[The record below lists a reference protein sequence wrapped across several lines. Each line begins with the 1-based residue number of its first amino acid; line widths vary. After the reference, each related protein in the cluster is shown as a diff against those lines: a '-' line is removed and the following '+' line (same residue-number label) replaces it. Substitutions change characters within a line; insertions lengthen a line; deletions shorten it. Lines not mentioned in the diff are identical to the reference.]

1 MAGAGGERS
10 VTVDNES
17 GVVVIGDGNQVVI
30 GDGNQVVIGDG
41 SRVVSGAGATVRSAY
56 REQVRRI
63 APPELVGREEELAE
77 LAAFCRTGDGYRWW
91 RADAWAGKTALMAWF
106 VLDPPTGVRIVPF
119 FVTARLG
126 SQNDVSAYVDVVLEQ
141 LAELAGEGLPTLL
154 TAATREAHL
163 LRLYTAAAAA
173 CAARGERLV
182 LLVDGLDED
191 RGVTTGPDAHS
202 IAALLP
208 YDLPVV
214 VAGRLN
220 PPVPADVPEDHPLRD
235 PAVVRLLAPS
245 PKARAIKREAER
257 ELKHLLAGGGLPY
270 ELLALLTAAGGG
282 LTADDLAELTDE
294 VPYRVRDVLRTG
306 PGRTFAVRGGAYL
319 LAHEELA
326 ESARDMLGRR
336 EQERWRAVLHAWA
349 EEWHALGW
357 PAGTP
362 GYLLHGYFPML
373 RTAGDLDRMLA
384 CALDVVR
391 HDRLQEETG
400 GVGEAL
406 AEVRATGEAVLE
418 RGDRAELVTTM
429 LLLAFRRDELT
440 RRAGDTPVELAAA
453 WAAAGRT
460 DRATA
465 LVRSE
470 GRLETVHGLCAVAHR
485 LLEVGDPSTAGE
497 LVTEAEELV
506 LAEGIRSERDVL
518 TEYLVPVLLAAG
530 EPDRAERC
538 VRGVESARV
547 RKRLLPPVLDALC
560 AAGHYERAAAL
571 AEDGNSL
578 LRVAALARVAAALA
592 GADHAAEAEHL
603 VRRAAARD
611 TSTAVELLLDGAR
624 ALRDGGHEER
634 ADGLRSEALAS
645 VRAEPRAHRMSGTA
659 RALAAAGEFDRLDR
673 WTRGLFDEPG
683 PGRWGDEFAEA
694 GLWERARKAAAEVP
708 GAVGDRILHRVAEG
722 LVAAGRLD
730 EAQAV
735 LEESAHG
742 APVRLWV
749 TLGKARLRA
758 GDLDGVGAVLDRL
771 AGEWHADLLAGYARE
786 LCRAG
791 MRDRARALVD
801 EPRKGAVVSV
811 GIADGLLDLG
821 NRAAARE
828 LLAAAER
835 TLRAPGP
842 ETIAE
847 TLFGVARALAG
858 ADLPAA
864 RALLT
869 GAAPHRADD
878 RAPRFAAA
886 LVAVGEVDRA
896 EELATGRD
904 GTIWTMWTG
913 ALIEARLAEGDHDAV
928 VRLVRS
934 GGLPSERTLD
944 LAVRGLAEAGDWDR
958 AALLLREGSSFD
970 RARMSVTLAVA
981 LARAGRKYE
990 AARRLAEAGGVGPGR
1005 FGDDLL
1011 PNRVRVLLALGRRE
1025 EAERLV
1031 GRARAEAAPPHPGNW
1046 ARHVAEALVLLG
1058 SYEEACRHAREA
1070 VPGHAE
1076 ELLLSVAGNLVREG
1090 VHAWADRL
1098 LGGLHSSGP
1107 RCAAVYAALARV
1119 HPDPVRA
1126 RECAALALH
1135 LGSWPDGL
1143 SAVLH
1148 HAPGAIPLVLAEA
1161 DRLRR
1166 ALEV

>member
-1 MAGAGGERS
+1 MAGAGGERP

-17 GVVVIGDGNQVVI
+17 GVVVIGDGNQVVF
-30 GDGNQVVIGDG
+30 GT
-41 SRVVSGAGATVRSAY
+41 GAPVRSAY
-56 REQVRRI
+56 RKQVRRI

-106 VLDPPTGVRIVPF
+106 ALHPPAGVRVVAF

-163 LRLYTAAAAA
+163 LRLYTAAAAS

-245 PKARAIKREAER
+245 PKARAIKTEAER
-257 ELKHLLAGGGLPY
+257 ELKHLMAGGGLPY

-349 EEWHALGW
+349 EEWQARGW
-357 PAGTP
+357 PGGTP

-384 CALDVVR
+384 CALDAAR

-453 WAAAGRT
+453 WAAAGRI

-470 GRLETVHGLCAVAHR
+470 GRLETVHGLCAVARR
-485 LLEVGDPSTAGE
+485 LLEVGDRPAADE

-506 LAEGIRSERDVL
+506 LAEGIRSERDLL

-530 EPDRAERC
+530 ELDRAERHVWH

-547 RKRLLPPVLDALC
+547 RKHLLPPVLDALC
-560 AAGHYERAAAL
+560 AAGWYERAATL

-578 LRVAALARVAAALA
+578 LRVAAVARVAGALA
-592 GADHAAEAEHL
+592 AADRAAEAEHL
-603 VRRAAARD
+603 VREAAARD
-611 TSTAVELLLDGAR
+611 AYNAVELLLDGAR
-624 ALRDGGHEER
+624 ALRAGGHEER
-634 ADGLRSEALAS
+634 ADALRSEALES
-645 VRAEPRAHRMSGTA
+645 VRAQPRARQMFGTA
-659 RALAAAGEFDRLDR
+659 RALAAAGELDCLDR
-673 WTRGLFDEPG
+673 WTRELFDEPG

-694 GLWERARKAAAEVP
+694 GLWDRARKAAAEVP

-730 EAQAV
+730 AAEAV
-735 LEESAHG
+735 LEESERT

-758 GDLDGVGAVLDRL
+758 GDLDGAGAVLDRL
-771 AGEWHADLLAGYARE
+771 GGEWHADLLAGYARE

-791 MRDRARALVD
+791 MRERARALTD
-801 EPRKGAVVSV
+801 DARKGAVVSV

-821 NRAAARE
+821 DRAAARE
-828 LLAAAER
+828 LLVAAER

-847 TLFGVARALAG
+847 TLIGVARALAG

-864 RALLT
+864 RSLLAV
-869 GAAPHRADD
+869 AAPHRADD

-896 EELATGRD
+896 EELATRRD
-904 GTIWTMWTG
+904 GTTWTLWTET
-913 ALIEARLAEGDHDAV
+913 LIEARLAEGDHDAV
-928 VRLVRS
+928 VRLARS
-934 GGLPSERTLD
+934 GGLPSGRTLD
-944 LAVRGLAEAGDWDR
+944 TAVRGLAEAGDWDR

-970 RARMSVTLAVA
+970 QARMSLTLAVA
-981 LARAGRKYE
+981 LARAGRRH
-990 AARRLAEAGGVGPGR
+990 AAAHRLAEAGAVRPGG

-1031 GRARAEAAPPHPGNW
+1031 ARARAEDAPPLPTDR
-1046 ARHVAEALVLLG
+1046 ARHVAESLVLLG

-1090 VHAWADRL
+1090 AHEWADRL

-1107 RCAAVYAALARV
+1107 RCAVVYAALARV

-1126 RECAALALH
+1126 RECVALALH
-1135 LGSWPDGL
+1135 LGSWSDGL
-1143 SAVLH
+1143 PAVLH
-1148 HAPGAIPLVLAEA
+1148 RAPEAIPLVLDEA

-1166 ALEV
+1166 TLEV